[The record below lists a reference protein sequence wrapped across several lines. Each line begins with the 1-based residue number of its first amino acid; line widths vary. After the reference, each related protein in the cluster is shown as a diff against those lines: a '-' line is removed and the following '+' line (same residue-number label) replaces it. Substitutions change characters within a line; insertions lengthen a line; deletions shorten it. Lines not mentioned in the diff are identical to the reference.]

1 MNSRIYRRLAVN
13 SPDSPVISSEHA
25 SSLEVTHVLI
35 HPDSGRGCV
44 SIGIGWGGVGGGVGD
59 GARRTGVPF
68 TISSRARARAC
79 NSVTHAHTNKYSPH
93 LSVFGNAKWV
103 GG

>member
-35 HPDSGRGCV
+35 HPDNGRGCV
-44 SIGIGWGGVGGGVGD
+44 SIGIGWGGGGGVGD

-68 TISSRARARAC
+68 TISSRARAR
-79 NSVTHAHTNKYSPH
+79 VQFRHTRTHQQIFVARRAPT
-93 LSVFGNAKWV
+93 
-103 GG
+103 